1 MNQDL
6 FAFDKFHLVEEF
18 MSLCKPFGYIDI
30 VVWSMCVCFVKCCLM
45 TCMKEAFT
53 HLDDLTLEIE
63 EFINKEQNSM
73 ELAITARV
81 IAETF
86 VNPNAL
92 LRVF

>member
-1 MNQDL
+1 
-6 FAFDKFHLVEEF
+6 
-18 MSLCKPFGYIDI
+18 
-30 VVWSMCVCFVKCCLM
+30 M